1 MISTDRNLMYDAIQK
16 LNKKYA
22 SGIVGIIDFEDFLRT
37 VLTKQFNEA
46 VANGDLKF
54 PIEARIA
61 PSISELNAENYEPSR
76 IIRLEEPLRF
86 KGIPIWWGK
95 AAEAVDL
102 MCGYINGDSRKPC
115 RLAFDDNTKHGFLGG
130 ITGFGKSVTLNDII
144 FFIAMKYPP
153 WEVNLVLLDAKGAD
167 IKRFGK
173 FPLPHILSLGATTDT
188 DYIVSLLEEQQR
200 RMTQLQAALSKVG
213 SGKLKDFMKKTHLVV
228 PVTIIIGDEIQ
239 TLYKNAGK
247 DVDKINSIFDAYA
260 RLGRSTRFHLF
271 CASQEVGNTMP
282 EATMNQFQIRCCL
295 GATPEVSTQIIGNDA
310 AGDINN
316 KGILISNCK
325 HSDKNPANNIMY
337 RVPYQSDDE
346 FEAEAEALWEVG
358 KKLDFCYSM
367 SNYDDTIIIR
377 EKDYPNY
384 LAKYPAD
391 KDVIYLGEPAFIM
404 REEIQLVKIRFDRK
418 AFENVAI
425 IHPNVKTIKRCIK
438 MLYYNIARIK
448 ANNFVLSGDNDIV
461 NSVDFNAIGARVSNC
476 ESHKDSQLNMLI
488 LSVIYRKIML
498 TADEYVRMGLR
509 SHELTDGILEE
520 FAKGD
525 SRKITDLNKARAFY
539 ILKLIDNEYNKE
551 LGIDDIMGKEKQND
565 ARFNHV
571 KGILNMYYGYGC
583 GDKLIEASDFPL
595 TYVWLIQFNN
605 MKGIG
610 LDPDRKF
617 PEKFKNVLFRSCQV
631 NMRFILT
638 ATNIEEAGEY
648 LKACKYGLIEGQE
661 TRFVN
666 KFGGSA
672 VDCYPK
678 LTTPTTGVLM
688 NKTEGTC
695 SKFKKMFFDD
705 EISQ

>member
-1 MISTDRNLMYDAIQK
+1 MVHVDRNLMYDSIQSI
-16 LNKKYA
+16 NKKYA
-22 SGIVGIIDFEDFLRT
+22 SGIVGILDFENFLRRT
-37 VLTKQFNEA
+37 LTKQFNEA
-46 VANGDLKF
+46 VANGEVSF
-54 PIEARIA
+54 PMEVRIS
-61 PSISELNAENYEPSR
+61 PSISELNSENYDPAR
-76 IIRLEEPLRF
+76 IIRLEEPLRY

-95 AAEAVDL
+95 AANAVDL

-115 RLAFDDNTKHGFLGG
+115 RLSFDDNTKHGFLGG

-200 RMTQLQAALSKVG
+200 RMVQLQAALSKVG
-213 SGKLKDFMKKTHLVV
+213 SAKLKDFMKKVHLTV
-228 PVTIIIGDEIQ
+228 PVTLIIGDEIQ

-325 HSDKNPANNIMY
+325 HTEKDPNNNITY
-337 RVPYQSDDE
+337 RVPYQNDEE
-346 FEAEAEALWEVG
+346 FEEEATALWELG
-358 KKLDFCYSM
+358 KKIDFYYNM
-367 SNYDDTIIIR
+367 SNYDDTIIVR
-377 EKDYPNY
+377 EKDYTNY
-384 LAKYPAD
+384 LSKYPAD

-404 REEIQLVKIRFDRK
+404 REDIQLVKMRFNRK
-418 AFENVAI
+418 SYENIAI
-425 IHPNVKTIKRCIK
+425 IHPNTYTIKRYIK
-438 MLYYNIARIK
+438 MLYYNISRIK
-448 ANNFVLSGDNDIV
+448 ANNFVLSGDLDIAS
-461 NSVDFNAIGARVSNC
+461 SVDFKSIGARLSTC

-488 LSVIYRKIML
+488 LSVLYRKIML
-498 TADEYVRMGLR
+498 SADEYVRSSLKE
-509 SHELTDGILEE
+509 HALTNGILEE
-520 FAKGD
+520 FANGD
-525 SRKITDLNKARAFY
+525 SSKITDLNKSRAFY
-539 ILKLIDNEYNKE
+539 VLKLIDDEYSKE
-551 LGIDDIMGKEKQND
+551 LGIDDIINKD
-565 ARFNHV
+565 AKNESRFNHV
-571 KGILNMYYGYGC
+571 KGVLNMYYGYGC
-583 GDKLIEASDFPL
+583 GDRLVEAEDFPL
-595 TYVWLIQFNN
+595 TYVWLIQLNN
-605 MKGIG
+605 MRGIG

-617 PEKFKNVLFRSCQV
+617 PEKFKNILYRSCQV
-631 NMRFILT
+631 NIRFILT
-638 ATNIEEAGEY
+638 ATNIEEAGDY

-666 KFGGSA
+666 KFGGS
-672 VDCYPK
+672 VPDCYPK

-688 NKTEGTC
+688 DKVEGRC
-695 SKFKKMFFDD
+695 QKFKKMFFDD
-705 EISQ
+705 EISE